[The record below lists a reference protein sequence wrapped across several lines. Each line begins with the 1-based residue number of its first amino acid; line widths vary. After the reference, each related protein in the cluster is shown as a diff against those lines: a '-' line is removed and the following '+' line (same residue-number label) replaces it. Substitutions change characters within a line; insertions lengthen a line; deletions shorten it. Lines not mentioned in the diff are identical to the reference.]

1 MVPRH
6 EQMEMEADEV
16 QQLNN
21 NSVTLIL
28 NQQDEKKVQWDT
40 VNNAV

>member
-28 NQQDEKKVQWDT
+28 NQQDEKKVQ
-40 VNNAV
+40 